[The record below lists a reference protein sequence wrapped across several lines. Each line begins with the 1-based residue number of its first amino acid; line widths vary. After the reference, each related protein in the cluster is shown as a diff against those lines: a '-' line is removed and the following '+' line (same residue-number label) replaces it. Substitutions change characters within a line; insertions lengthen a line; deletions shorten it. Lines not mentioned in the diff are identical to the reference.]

1 MRSIRSHAESTG
13 APQAARDRRAE
24 AEQGAATAEFAMV
37 SALLVLLSFAI
48 LQLTLMIHVRNTL
61 IDAASTGARFGV
73 LEDRTAADGV
83 QRTQD
88 LIESSISSRYAG
100 AVGYEYLAQAEGQT
114 LRITVQAQV
123 PVLGLFPGV
132 GRLEVTGSAYDFE

>member
-100 AVGYEYLAQAEGQT
+100 AVGYEYLS
-114 LRITVQAQV
+114 LIHI
-123 PVLGLFPGV
+123 
-132 GRLEVTGSAYDFE
+132 

>member
-1 MRSIRSHAESTG
+1 MPSARSHADLIPPSG
-13 APQAARDRRAE
+13 VSQVRRA
-24 AEQGAATAEFAMV
+24 AEDRGAATAEFAMV

-48 LQLTLMIHVRNTL
+48 LQLTLMVHVRNTL

-73 LEDRTAADGV
+73 LEDRTASDGV

-88 LIESSISSRYAG
+88 LIESSISARYAQG
-100 AVGYEYLAQAEGQT
+100 VGYEYVPEPEGQT

-132 GRLEVTGSAYDFE
+132 GSLEVTGSAYDFE

>member
-1 MRSIRSHAESTG
+1 
-13 APQAARDRRAE
+13 
-24 AEQGAATAEFAMV
+24 MV

-48 LQLTLMIHVRNTL
+48 LQLTLMVHVRNTL

-73 LEDRTAADGV
+73 LEDRTASDGV
-83 QRTQD
+83 QRTRD
-88 LIESSISSRYAG
+88 MIESSISSRYAQG
-100 AVGYEYLAQAEGQT
+100 VGYEYVAQSEGQT

-132 GRLEVTGSAYDFE
+132 GSLDVTGSAYDFE

>member
-1 MRSIRSHAESTG
+1 
-13 APQAARDRRAE
+13 
-24 AEQGAATAEFAMV
+24 MV

-48 LQLTLMIHVRNTL
+48 LQLTLMVHVRNTL

-73 LEDRTAADGV
+73 LEDRTASDGV

-88 LIESSISSRYAG
+88 LIESSISARYAQG
-100 AVGYEYLAQAEGQT
+100 VGYEYVPEPEGQT

-132 GRLEVTGSAYDFE
+132 GSLEVTGSAYDFD

>member
-1 MRSIRSHAESTG
+1 MRSIRSHAELTG